1 MPPTDLRIPVEHPH
15 VEDLS
20 ALWQA
25 PGSGT
30 AAARESVWLLAHG
43 AGAGMRHAFM
53 QSIADGLAG
62 LGFGCLRFQY
72 PYMERHGQDGVRR
85 PPDPM
90 ARIEAAHLRAL
101 RELERLAPGARV
113 ILAGKSMGGRASS
126 HLAAKGH
133 DCAGLVFFGYP
144 LHPPGKPDKLRSE
157 HFAAICQPALFLQGT
172 RDNLCRIDLLEAQ
185 LSRWGGHPTLEVVEG
200 ADHGFAVPRSHGLSR
215 DQVIGDLIERV
226 ERWERATF
234 PE

>member
-1 MPPTDLRIPVEHPH
+1 MPPTELRIPVEHPH
-15 VEDLS
+15 VEDVS
-20 ALWQA
+20 ALWHA
-25 PGSGT
+25 PGSAG
-30 AAARESVWLLAHG
+30 AAARKSVWLLAHG

-53 QSIADGLAG
+53 QSIADGLAS

-72 PYMERHGQDGVRR
+72 PYMERHSRDGVRR

-90 ARIEAAHLRAL
+90 ARIEAAHVSAL

-133 DCAGLVFFGYP
+133 DGAGLVFFGYP

-172 RDNLCRIDLLEAQ
+172 RDNLCRIDLLQAE
-185 LSRWGGHPTLEVVEG
+185 LPRWGGRATLEIVAG
-200 ADHGFAVPRSHGLSR
+200 ADHGFAVPRSQGVSR
-215 DQVIGDLIERV
+215 NEVMRDLIERAD
-226 ERWERATF
+226 RWERATF

>member
-1 MPPTDLRIPVEHPH
+1 MPPHELRIPIEHPH
-15 VEDLS
+15 VEDVS

-25 PGSGT
+25 PGSAG
-30 AAARESVWLLAHG
+30 AAARKSVWLLAHG
-43 AGAGMRHAFM
+43 AGAGMRHAFL
-53 QSIADGLAG
+53 QAIADGLAG
-62 LGFGCLRFQY
+62 RGFGCLRFQY
-72 PYMERHGQDGVRR
+72 PYMERTSRDGVRR

-90 ARIEAAHLRAL
+90 ASIEAAHLRAL

-113 ILAGKSMGGRASS
+113 ILAGKSMGARASS

-144 LHPPGKPDKLRSE
+144 LHPPGQPDKLRSE

-172 RDNLCRIDLLEAQ
+172 RDSLCRIDPLAAE
-185 LSRWGGHPTLEVVEG
+185 LSRWGGIPTLEIVEG
-200 ADHGFAVPRSHGLSR
+200 ADHGFALPPSR
-215 DQVIGDLIERV
+215 VHSREVIGDLIERAD
-226 ERWERATF
+226 RWERATF

>member
-1 MPPTDLRIPVEHPH
+1 MPPTELRIPVEHPH
-15 VEDLS
+15 VEHIS

-25 PGSGT
+25 PGSAG
-30 AAARESVWLLAHG
+30 ARESVWLLAHG
-43 AGAGMRHAFM
+43 AGAGMQHAFM
-53 QSIADGLAG
+53 ADVAAGLARG
-62 LGFGCLRFQY
+62 GFGCLRFQY
-72 PYMERHGQDGVRR
+72 PYMERHSRDGVRR

-90 ARIEAAHLRAL
+90 GRIEAAHVLAL

-126 HLAAKGH
+126 HLAAKGQ

-172 RDNLCRIDLLEAQ
+172 RDNLCRLDLLEAE
-185 LSRWGGHPTLEVVEG
+185 LPRWGGSVTLEVVEG
-200 ADHGFAVPRSHGLSR
+200 GDHGFAVPRSRGVSR
-215 DQVIGDLIERV
+215 DEVIADLIERA

-234 PE
+234 P